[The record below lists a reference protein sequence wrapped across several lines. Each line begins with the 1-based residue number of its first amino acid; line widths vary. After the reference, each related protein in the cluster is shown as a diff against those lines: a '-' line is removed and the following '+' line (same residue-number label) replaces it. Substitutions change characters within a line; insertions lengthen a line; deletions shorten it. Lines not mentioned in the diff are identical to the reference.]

1 MKTNRIIKSGFLTMG
16 RHKMR
21 TFFMMIGIVVGITA
35 LTLIFS
41 LGKGAENRI
50 MERVQKFGLSSLM
63 IWSGGGREIGPSSG
77 GPVTTLTINDVTAL
91 QQEVTNIDLMAP
103 MQRMRDSEIKYQDK
117 NISAMIVGTSPDWE
131 PVWNW
136 GVTRG
141 EFFTDSDMNSMARVA
156 LLGTSVLGDLFGETD
171 AIGEQIRIG
180 NVIFRVKGILQ
191 SKGTSP
197 GGGDMDNR
205 ILIPIT
211 TAMRRLMNVDHI
223 VSIKVLLKDHNQMEQ
238 TVEQISSIL
247 RERHHLAVEETLDF
261 RVIEPTQ
268 IKAMAT
274 KISGTFNLFL
284 VLIAGLS
291 LIVGGIVVAN
301 LMLISV
307 NERTSEIGLRKAV
320 GARSKDILLQFLMET
335 TAITFIGGI
344 FGVVLGLA
352 GAQILALI
360 TKMPASV
367 SWEALVLGIVFSSIV
382 GIAAGVFPARRAAAL
397 EPVET
402 LR

>member
-1 MKTNRIIKSGFLTMG
+1 
-16 RHKMR
+16 
-21 TFFMMIGIVVGITA
+21 
-35 LTLIFS
+35 
-41 LGKGAENRI
+41 
-50 MERVQKFGLSSLM
+50 
-63 IWSGGGREIGPSSG
+63 
-77 GPVTTLTINDVTAL
+77 
-91 QQEVTNIDLMAP
+91 
-103 MQRMRDSEIKYQDK
+103 
-117 NISAMIVGTSPDWE
+117 
-131 PVWNW
+131 
-136 GVTRG
+136 
-141 EFFTDSDMNSMARVA
+141 
-156 LLGTSVLGDLFGETD
+156 
-171 AIGEQIRIG
+171 
-180 NVIFRVKGILQ
+180 
-191 SKGTSP
+191 
-197 GGGDMDNR
+197 
-205 ILIPIT
+205 
-211 TAMRRLMNVDHI
+211 MRRLMNVDHI
-223 VSIKVLLKDHNQMEQ
+223 ASIKVLLKDHNQMEQ

-247 RERHHLAVEETLDF
+247 RERHHLAAEETLDF

-344 FGVVLGLA
+344 LGVVLGLA